1 MTRVVKVGGRVQADP
16 RLTEALVAAWRAEPG
31 ALCVVHGGGDDVSA
45 LQRAV
50 GETPHFVNGRRVT
63 TPRDLELLR
72 MALSGAANKRLVAAL
87 VAAGVNAV
95 GISGEDAACIG
106 ARALAP
112 QLLGAVGVPM
122 RVNAA
127 LLRHLLAGGYLPVV
141 SPMSADV
148 ASISGGALNV
158 NADDAAAAVAAALG
172 VRELVLVADVCAVH
186 AGGQPLASLCRERA
200 LELVASGEAAGG
212 MAPKLEAAL
221 FALEQGVQR
230 VRIGDLAAI
239 GDESL
244 GTVLTRSRNAA

>member
-16 RLTEALVAAWRAEPG
+16 GLIGALVAAWRASPG
-31 ALCVVHGGGDDVSA
+31 NLCVVHGGGDDASA

-50 GETPHFVNGRRVT
+50 GETPRFVNGRRVT
-63 TPRDLELLR
+63 TTRNLELLR

-87 VAAGVNAV
+87 VSGGVNAV
-95 GISGEDAACIG
+95 GISGEDAACIR

-112 QLLGAVGVPM
+112 QLLGAVGVPT

-127 LLRHLLAGGYLPVV
+127 LIRHLLAGGYLPVI
-141 SPMSADV
+141 SPISADV
-148 ASISGGALNV
+148 GSISGGALNV

-172 VRELVLVADVCAVH
+172 ARELVLVADVSAVH

-221 FALEQGVQR
+221 FALEQGVER

-239 GDESL
+239 GDETL
-244 GTVLTRSRNAA
+244 GTVLSCSRNAA